1 MREWAPEVQTTPAMS
16 DIDHGAHGAA
26 AAHGTGHDGHGHDGH
41 GHEADQLGPT
51 DWTMWS
57 IGLLGVIAA
66 LVVAAGFAMATGFNF
81 GL

>member
-1 MREWAPEVQTTPAMS
+1 MAAIGRRALPPACLVAAP
-16 DIDHGAHGAA
+16 
-26 AAHGTGHDGHGHDGH
+26 GTGHDGHGHDGH